1 MAHSES
7 AGDQIVR
14 LKQLLAAAES
24 KLVDEQYKQEDQLHQ
39 HEADMAAILE
49 ENVHLEAELAERKS
63 RETAISKEMQFF
75 LNNLV
80 HIKVELDDSKV
91 REAAMLNEL
100 QTRAD
105 TTARL
110 KGELAASKTSEMV
123 KSTELQ
129 NLHDTIR
136 QHVQAT
142 KTVLDRTEVME
153 VGEKE
158 EETAAAAAAA
168 EEENQDVVVLLQQN
182 SVTKHVAADNETE
195 VCEMVL
201 VDGSAESVESMLQR
215 RMGGDVEAL
224 GGKKDAWNVVSS
236 VGNKYYVKDVGG
248 QLIVRV
254 GGGWVQLER
263 YLLSHGKQ
271 AGGRRRRNSSVSRH
285 VVDGSRMLIK
295 SISIDNSSSTKT
307 DNDGSGSKVQSTIMP
322 KHYRSPH
329 LVRKCSRGTTVRNVQ
344 VPAWL
349 PTSLAESG

>member
-1 MAHSES
+1 MARSES

-49 ENVHLEAELAERKS
+49 EIFHLEAELAERKS

-80 HIKVELDDSKV
+80 RVKVELDDSKV

-100 QTRAD
+100 QTRTD
-105 TTARL
+105 ITARL

-142 KTVLDRTEVME
+142 NTVLDRTGVKE

-158 EETAAAAAAA
+158 EETAAAAAA
-168 EEENQDVVVLLQQN
+168 EEENQDVVVLLQPN

-215 RMGGDVEAL
+215 RMGGNVEAL

-248 QLIVRV
+248 QLIVLV

-295 SISIDNSSSTKT
+295 SISIDSSCWHE
-307 DNDGSGSKVQSTIMP
+307 DRQ
-322 KHYRSPH
+322 R
-329 LVRKCSRGTTVRNVQ
+329 
-344 VPAWL
+344 W
-349 PTSLAESG
+349 